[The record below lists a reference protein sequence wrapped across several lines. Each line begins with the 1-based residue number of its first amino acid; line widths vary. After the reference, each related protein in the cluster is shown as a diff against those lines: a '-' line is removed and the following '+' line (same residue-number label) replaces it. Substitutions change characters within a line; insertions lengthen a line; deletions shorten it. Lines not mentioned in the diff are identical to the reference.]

1 MLNAVLVF
9 PPCQYYV
16 YDVFLLLNFSV
27 GLWSVSHRLRE
38 DEQWTVAE
46 EIVVLFGDEVICSQ
60 AHPCCLIKP
69 FLQHLYLRIEL
80 LSQVEE
86 DLLLAESVTVDME
99 LEVGI
104 APSML

>member
-1 MLNAVLVF
+1 MLNAVLVL

-16 YDVFLLLNFSV
+16 YDVLLLFNFSV
-27 GLWSVSHRLRE
+27 GLRSVSHWLRE

-46 EIVVLFGDEVICSQ
+46 EIVVLLGDEVICTET
-60 AHPCCLIKP
+60 HPCCLIKS

-80 LSQVEE
+80 FGQVEE

-99 LEVGI
+99 L
-104 APSML
+104 